1 MTDRSTANPTLS
13 PSPVTRIVVLIS
25 GNGSN
30 LQALLDQSETGQLGG
45 EIVAVISN
53 KSDAY
58 GLIRATD
65 AGIATQVVANA
76 DYADREHFDAAL
88 MQAIDQYQ
96 PNLVV
101 LAGFMRILTP
111 GFVRHYQN
119 RLLNIH
125 PSLLPLYQGLQTHQ
139 QAIAA
144 QDAEHGCSV
153 HFVTE
158 ELDGGPVILQAR
170 VPVFEDDDVASLAER
185 VQVQEHAIYPL
196 CVRWFCDGRALMQQ
210 GKAYLDG
217 ALLPIQGYAPE

>member
-1 MTDRSTANPTLS
+1 MTLS
-13 PSPVTRIVVLIS
+13 TITSSPVTRIVVLIS

-30 LQALLDQSETGQLGG
+30 LQALLDQSDAGQLGG

-53 KSDAY
+53 KADAH
-58 GLIRATD
+58 GLARAKA
-65 AGIATQVVANA
+65 AGVATQVVANV
-76 DYADREHFDAAL
+76 DYADRASFDGAL
-88 MQAIDQYQ
+88 IQAIDEFQ

-111 GFVRHYQN
+111 EFVRHYQN

-125 PSLLPLYQGLQTHQ
+125 PSLLPRYQGLHTHQ
-139 QAIAA
+139 KAIDAA
-144 QDAEHGCSV
+144 DAEHGCSV

-170 VPVFEDDDVASLAER
+170 VPVFEDDDAESLAER

-196 CVRWFCDGRALMQQ
+196 TVRWFCDGRAVMQQ

-217 ALLPIQGYAPE
+217 ALLPAQGYAQE

>member
-1 MTDRSTANPTLS
+1 MNRSSATR
-13 PSPVTRIVVLIS
+13 PSTRIVVLIS

-30 LQALLDQSETGQLGG
+30 LQALLDQSDTNQLGG
-45 EIVAVISN
+45 EIVGVVSN
-53 KSDAY
+53 KADAY
-58 GLIRATD
+58 GLARAKL
-65 AGIATQVVANA
+65 AGIKTQVVANA
-76 DYADREHFDAAL
+76 DYADRASFDRAL
-88 MQAIDQYQ
+88 MQAIDEYQ

-111 GFVRHYQN
+111 EFVRHYQN

-125 PSLLPLYQGLQTHQ
+125 PSLLPRYQGLHTHQ
-139 QAIAA
+139 KALDAG
-144 QDAEHGCSV
+144 DAEHGCSV

-170 VPVFEDDDVASLAER
+170 VPVFEDDDAQSLAQR

-196 CVRWFCDGRALMQQ
+196 TVRWFCDGRAVMQQ

-217 ALLPIQGYAPE
+217 ALLPAQGYAQE